1 MSEQVQAGRAAN
13 RMPFHKYRPFQPI
26 DLSDRQWPSRVISQP
41 PRWCS
46 VDLRDGNQ
54 ALIDPMNVDEKLAMW
69 DLLLEIGFAEIEV
82 GFPAASQPDFD
93 FIRRIIDE
101 DRIPE
106 GVAIQILCQ
115 AREELIER
123 SVEAL
128 QGAPSVI
135 FHLYNS
141 TSELQRRVVF
151 GMDRQG
157 IVDLGETDLEDLDP
171 SLVHADLCAAPHSPG
186 QEELTI
192 PDRSHH
198 PGVLVV

>member
-1 MSEQVQAGRAAN
+1 MSSQPTSGRAKAA
-13 RMPFHKYRPFQPI
+13 MPFDKYRPFQAI
-26 DLSDRQWPSRVISQP
+26 DLPDRQWPGKILTQA

-54 ALIDPMNVDEKLAMW
+54 ALIDPMSVDEKMRLW

-101 DRIPE
+101 DRIPAD
-106 GVAIQILCQ
+106 VHIQILCQ
-115 AREELIER
+115 ARKELIER

-128 QGAPSVI
+128 EGAPNVI

-151 GMDRQG
+151 GMDPASS
-157 IVDLGETDLEDLDP
+157 T
-171 SLVHADLCAAPHSPG
+171 
-186 QEELTI
+186 
-192 PDRSHH
+192 
-198 PGVLVV
+198 

>member
-1 MSEQVQAGRAAN
+1 MKKNLNQLLIKRVLFPRVEKYTAFQA
-13 RMPFHKYRPFQPI
+13 I
-26 DLSDRQWPSRVISQP
+26 DLPDRQWPSKTLTQS

-54 ALIDPMNVDEKLAMW
+54 ALIDPMSVDEKMRLW

-101 DRIPE
+101 DRIP
-106 GVAIQILCQ
+106 GDVHIQILCQ
-115 AREELIER
+115 ARKELIER

-128 QGAPSVI
+128 EGAPNVI

-151 GMDRQG
+151 GMSRQG
-157 IVDLGETDLEDLDP
+157 IIDLAVEGTA
-171 SLVHADLCAAPHSPG
+171 LVREGLKDFKSNA
-186 QEELTI
+186 I
-192 PDRSHH
+192 
-198 PGVLVV
+198 

>member
-1 MSEQVQAGRAAN
+1 MSHQPQSGRAVGV
-13 RMPFHKYRPFQPI
+13 MPFSKYSAFKPI
-26 DLSDRQWPSRVISQP
+26 DLPDRQWPSKIIQQA

-54 ALIDPMNVDEKLAMW
+54 ALIDPMNVDEKLRLW
-69 DLLLEIGFAEIEV
+69 DMLLEIGFAEIEV

-101 DRIPE
+101 GRIPE
-106 GVAIQILCQ
+106 GVSIQILCQ
-115 AREELIER
+115 AREELIKK

-128 QGAPSVI
+128 EGAPSVI

-157 IVDLGETDLEDLDP
+157 IIDLAVQGAEMVREGLKDFD
-171 SLVHADLCAAPHSPG
+171 SNV
-186 QEELTI
+186 I
-192 PDRSHH
+192 F
-198 PGVLVV
+198 

>member
-1 MSEQVQAGRAAN
+1 
-13 RMPFHKYRPFQPI
+13 
-26 DLSDRQWPSRVISQP
+26 
-41 PRWCS
+41 
-46 VDLRDGNQ
+46 
-54 ALIDPMNVDEKLAMW
+54 MNVNEKLRMF
-69 DLLLEIGFAEIEV
+69 DLLLEVGFAEIEV

-101 DRIPE
+101 DRVPP

-128 QGAPSVI
+128 RGAPSVI

-157 IVDLGETDLEDLDP
+157 IIDLAVDGTRMVKEGLADLDSEVTFEYSP
-171 SLVHADLCAAPHSPG
+171 ESFTGTELDFAVDICAAVADTWGATAEKPIVINLPSTWRWPRR
-186 QEELTI
+186 TSTRI
-192 PDRSHH
+192 RSS
-198 PGVLVV
+198 GSRATSRTGTGS